1 MNIDIT
7 SLRRS
12 LYQQMQSP
20 SMLEQSGKN
29 SVTWNDSPTMFD
41 STMVTVKRGSQ
52 PKPKPSVPLINLYT
66 PEYVRST
73 NEYVQPRN
81 DGNDS
86 SQLSDNSILN
96 NNLSIESVLKDIGMK
111 KYIEKFQLEEIDL
124 FVFFHL
130 QPEDLFEL
138 NIDEKDHE
146 TLLQAIKVYAI

>member
-1 MNIDIT
+1 
-7 SLRRS
+7 
-12 LYQQMQSP
+12 
-20 SMLEQSGKN
+20 
-29 SVTWNDSPTMFD
+29 
-41 STMVTVKRGSQ
+41 MVTVKRGSQ
-52 PKPKPSVPLINLYT
+52 PKPEPSVPLINLYT

>member
-12 LYQQMQSP
+12 LYKSMASP
-20 SMLEQSGKN
+20 SMSEQNGKK
-29 SVTWNDSPTMFD
+29 SVKWNDSPTVFD
-41 STMVTVKRGSQ
+41 TTMITVTSGSQ
-52 PKPKPSVPLINLYT
+52 PKPKRSVPLINIYT
-66 PEYVRST
+66 PQK
-73 NEYVQPRN
+73 EYVQSRN

-86 SQLSDNSILN
+86 SQLSNNSILDK
-96 NNLSIESVLKDIGMK
+96 NLSIESVLRDIGLK
-111 KYIEKFQLEEIDL
+111 KYIEKFQQEEIDL

-138 NIDEKDHE
+138 KIDEKDHE